1 MATGSF
7 KYEDV
12 TIQGSSRAHLGHNLS
27 GLPVLILV
35 RLREADQVYF

>member
-1 MATGSF
+1 MATGAF

-27 GLPVLILV
+27 ALPALV
-35 RLREADQVYF
+35 